1 VAKLSTTERE
11 RDCVGFV
18 QERRHLEVPALALV
32 TGAQATI
39 VGWNGRRTTSGAV
52 VAVATF
58 RGEHGLVAKE

>member
-1 VAKLSTTERE
+1 
-11 RDCVGFV
+11 
-18 QERRHLEVPALALV
+18 V

-58 RGEHGLVAKE
+58 RGEHGLVAKEEDDVHRREKGKKATFIVPRNLYCM